1 MSTDL
6 LNFTRNHQQE
16 DTPGNREQRGS
27 TSFTPIFTSQISTIR
42 LSINSYS
49 SKLIVNFFK
58 RNNVIML
65 TERNS
70 HDRCPLIAS
79 DELLSTSGNLTHRD
93 DKKIIRY
100 TLVFFFLFLK
110 YIASVWGGAPIYVR
124 INRNLRFAFLTFA

>member
-16 DTPGNREQRGS
+16 DTHGNREQRGS

-49 SKLIVNFFK
+49 SKLIVNFLK

-93 DKKIIRY
+93 DKKIIRC
-100 TLVFFFLFLK
+100 TLVFFFCF
-110 YIASVWGGAPIYVR
+110 
-124 INRNLRFAFLTFA
+124 